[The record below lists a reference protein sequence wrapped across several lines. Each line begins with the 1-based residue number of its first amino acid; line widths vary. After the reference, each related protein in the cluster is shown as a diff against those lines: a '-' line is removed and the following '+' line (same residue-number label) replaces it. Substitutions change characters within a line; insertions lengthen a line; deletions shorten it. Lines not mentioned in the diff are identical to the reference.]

1 MSKKVSEVLESALTK
16 VREMADANT
25 VVGKP
30 ITLGT
35 TTIIPISTIKL
46 GLASGGADMASKTA
60 GLNDSFGGGLGCG
73 MSVSPVALI
82 IMQGETVRVLPVDQ
96 PARTAAER
104 IIEQIPQLV
113 DKLTELLASKKELE
127 EI

>member
-25 VVGKP
+25 VVGQP
-30 ITLGT
+30 IVLGA

-46 GLASGGADMASKTA
+46 GLASGGADLA
-60 GLNDSFGGGLGCG
+60 GKAVDLNGSFGGGLGCG
-73 MSVSPVALI
+73 MSVTPVALI
-82 IMQGETVRVLPVDQ
+82 IMQGESARVLPVAQ
-96 PARTAAER
+96 PAHTAAER

-113 DKLTELLASKKELE
+113 DKLTELVSPKKDLE

>member
-25 VVGKP
+25 VVGQP

-35 TTIIPISTIKL
+35 TTIIPISTIKM

-73 MSVSPVALI
+73 MSVSPVAMI
-82 IMQGETVRVLPVDQ
+82 IMQGDTVRMLPIDQ
-96 PARTAAER
+96 PASTAAER

-113 DKLTELLASKKELE
+113 DKLTELLPCKKETDKN
-127 EI
+127 

>member
-30 ITLGT
+30 ITIGE
-35 TTIIPISTIKL
+35 TTIIPVSTVKM

-60 GLNDSFGGGLGCG
+60 GLGDSFGGGLGCG

-82 IMQGETVRVLPVDQ
+82 IFQGGTVRVQPIDQ
-96 PARTAAER
+96 PAQTAAER

-113 DKLTELLASKKELE
+113 DKLTEFLQSRKEID

>member
-30 ITLGT
+30 IAIGS
-35 TTIIPISTIKL
+35 TTIIPVSTIKL
-46 GLASGGADMASKTA
+46 GMASGGADMASKTA

-73 MSVSPVALI
+73 MSVTPVALI
-82 IMQGETVRVLPVDQ
+82 IMQGETVRVQPIDQ
-96 PARTAAER
+96 PAHTAAER

-113 DKLTELLASKKELE
+113 DKLTELLTPKKELE

>member
-1 MSKKVSEVLESALTK
+1 MSKKVSEVLESAVTK

-30 ITLGT
+30 ITIGA
-35 TTIIPISTIKL
+35 TTIIPVSTIKM
-46 GLASGGADMASKTA
+46 GLASGGADMASKAA

-82 IMQGETVRVLPVDQ
+82 IFQGETVRVQPIAQ
-96 PARTAAER
+96 PAHTAAER

-113 DKLTELLASKKELE
+113 DKLTEILPTKKEID